1 MSTAGKVL
9 AVLVMLA
16 SIVCL
21 ILAGGIAQLNYNA
34 NQRLQKLSDDL
45 AKAQAD
51 IETTRHEM
59 AETRD
64 RTTETQENIDRDLAA
79 LGSQQADLD
88 RTRSQ
93 IVDTLERLKYDLG
106 TVNATIAGA
115 RTSLE
120 NRNAEFD
127 AEQKA
132 TDELRRGVQSLKTN
146 NAQLMARLGSLRDQ
160 FQKNYHAN
168 VEMLGK
174 GR

>member
-9 AVLVMLA
+9 AVFVMLA

-45 AKAQAD
+45 AKAKGD
-51 IETTRHEM
+51 IETTRREI

-64 RTTETQENIDRDLAA
+64 RTTDAQEKIDRDIATLRA
-79 LGSQQADLD
+79 QQTDLE

-93 IVDTLERLKYDLG
+93 IVDTLERLKFDLG

-120 NRNAEFD
+120 HRNAEFD

-132 TDELRRGVQSLKTN
+132 TDDLRRHVQSLRTN
-146 NAQLMARLGSLRDQ
+146 NTEHMARLDSLRNQ
-160 FQKNYHAN
+160 FQKTYHAN